1 MRLNTLINRVEKAG
15 REVERYV
22 REACEQQ
29 VSQRWIVDAN
39 RGQLAE
45 GKNAR
50 GEMMNGGV
58 YSPTSVRLRGKRG
71 LPVDHVYLSFE
82 GDMQKAMAVEYSE
95 TGFAVVTTDWKMRLV
110 DETMRTGFW
119 PASGYEA
126 PEYGPVF
133 GLTEENKGLLARM
146 IAPVVARKIRGRILR

>member
-29 VSQRWIVDAN
+29 VAQRWIVDAN

-58 YSPTSVRLRGKRG
+58 YSPHYMFFRMRRG
-71 LPVDHVYLSFE
+71 LPVRHVYLNLDGGLQE
-82 GDMQKAMAVEYSE
+82 GMMVEYSE
-95 TGFAVVTTDWKMRLV
+95 TGFSVKSTDWKQQFV
-110 DETMRTGFW
+110 DYTMETGHW
-119 PASGYEA
+119 PPGNQ

-146 IAPVVARKIRGRILR
+146 IAPVVAGKIRRRILQ